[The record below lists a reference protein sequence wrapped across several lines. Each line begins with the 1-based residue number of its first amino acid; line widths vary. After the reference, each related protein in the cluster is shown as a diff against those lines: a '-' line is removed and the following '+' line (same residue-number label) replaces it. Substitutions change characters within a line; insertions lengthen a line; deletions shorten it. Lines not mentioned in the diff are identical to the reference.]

1 MSDMSSDA
9 KSVRLV
15 TFNGRWEKLPV
26 WWTRFEVYAVVQK
39 FDQAIQLSGPDVD
52 AVCAKLEMAG
62 VN

>member
-1 MSDMSSDA
+1 
-9 KSVRLV
+9 
-15 TFNGRWEKLPV
+15 V